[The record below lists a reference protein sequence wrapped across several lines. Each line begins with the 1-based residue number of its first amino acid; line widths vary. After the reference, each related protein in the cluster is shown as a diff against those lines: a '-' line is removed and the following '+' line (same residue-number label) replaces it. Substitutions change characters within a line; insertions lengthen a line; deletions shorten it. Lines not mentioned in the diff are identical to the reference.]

1 LAGVRA
7 EREPSCCSSECSKVK
22 NMASPARNECGEG
35 KDRRSSSLTSPTCR
49 VSSYCATGICFDVV
63 ESQSRLRLMCCL
75 ETVVEM
81 RSAGEVVMRRVRRDE
96 QTTLGRMK
104 IRRDVCDEEFLE
116 RAWVVSL
123 ARKWSRQR
131 CRVTSRADV
140 SETFPVRQ
148 YGELRRALKRC
159 VVLYRRSGTNTDD
172 HVDCGCVWMFG
183 CVLLL
188 IFCAMRRASVESRM
202 IAQKSGTARQRRQ
215 G

>member
-1 LAGVRA
+1 
-7 EREPSCCSSECSKVK
+7 
-22 NMASPARNECGEG
+22 MASPARNECGEG

-159 VVLYRRSGTNTDD
+159 VVLYRRSGTNRDD
-172 HVDCGCVWMFG
+172 HVDCGCVDVRMCLLCADLLRHATSLG
-183 CVLLL
+183 GVADDRAEVGHSETAATRMTYRLHNNVLV
-188 IFCAMRRASVESRM
+188 RREVM
-202 IAQKSGTARQRRQ
+202 
-215 G
+215 